1 MTDRDASLAFLETCF
16 AAYPNKQAWAAIIWT
31 RPSHLGK
38 MVDGTRSGTSFVTST
53 K

>member
-1 MTDRDASLAFLETCF
+1 MTDRDASLAFLETSS
-16 AAYPNKQAWAAIIWT
+16 PPTPTSRRGPRLSGT